1 MHQSKQYASQNYGSC
16 DSTFRLWKSSQQQIK
31 HHSSEH
37 QLLNEPYKADRNKE
51 KDDVVKCLHITML
64 TQKAQ
69 INA

>member
-1 MHQSKQYASQNYGSC
+1 VVFN
-16 DSTFRLWKSSQQQIK
+16 L
-31 HHSSEH
+31 
-37 QLLNEPYKADRNKE
+37 LLNEPYKADRNKE